1 MAAPEGQP
9 AGLGLPGLRR
19 GFEFRCQDLGFL
31 VFQAWSP
38 GYKVTVDSD
47 ADQGFRQE
55 GLQLGCQAA
64 QLALVLLAAAP
75 KLQVVDLLLQ
85 VDQVIFRQ

>member
-1 MAAPEGQP
+1 M
-9 AGLGLPGLRR
+9 
-19 GFEFRCQDLGFL
+19 
-31 VFQAWSP
+31 
-38 GYKVTVDSD
+38 TVDSD
-47 ADQGFRQE
+47 ADQGLRQE

-85 VDQVIFRQ
+85 VDQVIFCQQLPKRAQDGLVCL